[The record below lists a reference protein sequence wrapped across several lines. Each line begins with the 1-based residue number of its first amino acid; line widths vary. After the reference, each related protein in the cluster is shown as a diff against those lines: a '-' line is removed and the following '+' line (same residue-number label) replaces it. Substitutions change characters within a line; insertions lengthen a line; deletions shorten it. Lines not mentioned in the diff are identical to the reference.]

1 MNMLGTLE
9 RPNPETPHGNSP
21 GAGLLDLAGKAPV
34 LTEREQPFLTQYL
47 RMVMRRKWYIIG
59 AIAAA
64 VLISLVFTM
73 LATPLYTAKTRV
85 EIARSTDRIVKVD
98 DVQRE
103 STAADLEFYQTQYGL
118 LKSRSLA
125 ERVVRDLRLQD
136 NRAFFETFKA
146 KLPAN
151 DPYSP
156 RNRDERIR
164 IAAFLLLKNVAISPE
179 RGSSLVDI
187 EFTSPDPVLSTNI
200 ANSWARSFIQS
211 NLDRRYQA
219 TAYARQFLETR
230 LGQLRKRLE
239 ESERQAVG
247 YAANQGLI
255 SIATPGTQ
263 GTTTSEQRSLIADK
277 LARLNAELA
286 SATADRIRAESRVSA
301 NNGTASVEAL
311 ASPAL
316 SGLRQRRTELVGE
329 YAKMTV
335 QFEPSYPPAV
345 ALQSQIR
352 RLDAAIAAEEGRVGQ
367 TIRTAYSDAVEREQE
382 LSRRVEDL
390 KAQFIQQQRRGIQ
403 YNIYQR
409 DVDTT
414 RQLYEALLQRYK
426 EIGVAGGVGTNNVT
440 IIDPAQVPGVPS
452 SPNLMLNVLLALVLG
467 SALGVGI
474 ALALEHVDEVIS
486 DPADVASAL
495 GAPMLGTVPKTEEDP
510 QAALLDPKSSL
521 TEAYLAIQTSL
532 HFVTSHGLPTS
543 LAVTST
549 GPAEGKSTTS
559 AALARSIAR
568 SGRRV
573 VLIDADMRSPSVHS
587 LFGLDNAAGLSNI
600 LAGEDDFAKVMS
612 REVMPNLSVI
622 TAGPP
627 PPNAAELLSTDRFG
641 WAVQRLAETFDH
653 VIVDSPP
660 VMGLADAP
668 LIASGVEGTAYVIA
682 AHGTRVSL
690 IRMALQRMASS
701 NAHLLGIV
709 LTKFDAK
716 QSSYGYG
723 YDYGYGYAAARNK
736 AKEQAA

>member
-1 MNMLGTLE
+1 MNMLGALE
-9 RPNPETPHGNSP
+9 RPSSDGTHGVNGP
-21 GAGLLDLAGKAPV
+21 GPFDLIGKPAT
-34 LTEREQPFLTQYL
+34 TERDQPFLTQYF
-47 RMVMRRKWYIIG
+47 RMALRRKWYIIG
-59 AIAAA
+59 AVAAA
-64 VLISLVFTM
+64 VLVSLVFTM
-73 LATPLYTAKTRV
+73 LATPLYTAKTRI
-85 EIARSTDRIVKVD
+85 EIARSADRIVKVEE
-98 DVQRE
+98 VQRE
-103 STAADLEFYQTQYGL
+103 SSSADLEFYQTQYGL

-136 NRAFFETFKA
+136 NRAFFEMFKA

-151 DPYSP
+151 DPFSP
-156 RNRDERIR
+156 RNRDARIR
-164 IAAFLLLKNVAISPE
+164 IAAFLLLNNVSINPT
-179 RGSSLVDI
+179 RGSSLVDV
-187 EFTSPDPVLSTNI
+187 EFTSPDPALSAKV
-200 ANSWARSFIQS
+200 ANSWSRSFIQS
-211 NLDRRYQA
+211 NLDRRFQA

-230 LGQLRKRLE
+230 LAQLRQRLE
-239 ESERQAVG
+239 ESERLAVG

-255 SIATPGTQ
+255 TIGIPSAQGTQ
-263 GTTTSEQRSLIADK
+263 TSEQRSLIADK

-286 SATADRIRAESRVSA
+286 AATAERVRAQSKVSA
-301 NNGTASVEAL
+301 DNGTASIEAL

-316 SGLRQRRTELVGE
+316 SGLRQRRSELTAD
-329 YAKMTV
+329 YAKMIV
-335 QFEPSYPPAV
+335 QFEPAYPPAM

-352 RLDAAIAAEEGRVGQ
+352 RLDASIAGEEGRVGQ
-367 TIRTAYSDAVEREQE
+367 TIRSAYRDSVEREQE
-382 LSRRVEDL
+382 LSRKVEQL
-390 KAQFIQQQRRGIQ
+390 KAQFIVQQKRGIQ

-426 EIGVAGGVGTNNVT
+426 EIGVAGGVGSNNVT
-440 IIDPAQVPGVPS
+440 IIDPAEVPGAPS
-452 SPNLMLNVLLALVLG
+452 SPNLMLNLLKALVLG

-486 DPADVASAL
+486 DPADISSTL
-495 GAPMLGTVPKTEEDP
+495 GAPMLGTVPKTDEDP
-510 QAALLDPKSSL
+510 QTALQDPKSSL

-532 HFVTSHGLPTS
+532 HFVTAHGMPTS

-568 SGRRV
+568 SGKRV
-573 VLIDADMRSPSVHS
+573 VLIDGDMRSPSVHS
-587 LFGLDNAAGLSNI
+587 LFGLANTVGLSNI
-600 LAGEDDFAKVMS
+600 LAGEDDFGQVICKD
-612 REVMPNLSVI
+612 VMPNLNVI

-627 PPNAAELLSTDRFG
+627 PPNAAELLSTDRFSK
-641 WAVQRLAETFDH
+641 AVQRLGEAYDQ

-668 LIASGVEGTAYVIA
+668 LIASSVEGTAYVIA

-690 IRMALQRMASS
+690 IRMALQRMARS

-709 LTKFDAK
+709 LTKFDSK

-723 YDYGYGYAAARNK
+723 YDYGYGYAASPND
-736 AKEQAA
+736 AKGQAA